1 MYKLVIRSVSLKR
14 ETFLSLILLM
24 LISTVMASAAKDPV
38 AAWLF
43 NKKGNMVK
51 DISGN
56 GHNGK
61 IHGKVEWIKDGRFD
75 SALAFEGK
83 DGWIEVKNH
92 KDFHFPKG
100 TDFTLACWIKI
111 TADHGQ
117 PPMIVAKSYGP
128 QGQKQPWYALY
139 YANQGK
145 QSDGDVSFFCR
156 DAGGQSFHIAAGQKI
171 NDEKWHHVVGTRAKG
186 TMYLYLDGIVKSE
199 KKGANFDV
207 GTHDGDL
214 HMMTHASRFMN
225 AVLDEVV
232 IYKDKALSTE
242 EINQL
247 MNNGTEAFLSVSSK
261 EKIATTWGGIKSAY
275 QDEL

>member
-24 LISTVMASAAKDPV
+24 LISTVMASATKDPV

-56 GHNGK
+56 GHDGK
-61 IHGKVEWIKDGRFD
+61 IHGKVEWIKDERFD

-92 KDFHFPKG
+92 KDFRFPKG

-117 PPMIVAKSYGP
+117 PPMLVAKSYGP
-128 QGQKQPWYALY
+128 QGQKQP
-139 YANQGK
+139 
-145 QSDGDVSFFCR
+145 
-156 DAGGQSFHIAAGQKI
+156 
-171 NDEKWHHVVGTRAKG
+171 
-186 TMYLYLDGIVKSE
+186 
-199 KKGANFDV
+199 
-207 GTHDGDL
+207 
-214 HMMTHASRFMN
+214 
-225 AVLDEVV
+225 
-232 IYKDKALSTE
+232 
-242 EINQL
+242 
-247 MNNGTEAFLSVSSK
+247 
-261 EKIATTWGGIKSAY
+261 
-275 QDEL
+275 

>member
-1 MYKLVIRSVSLKR
+1 MYKLLIRPVSLKHR
-14 ETFLSLILLM
+14 IFFFFALIMLSVID
-24 LISTVMASAAKDPV
+24 SAANDPV
-38 AAWLF
+38 AVWLF
-43 NKKGNMVK
+43 NKKSNMVK

-56 GHNGK
+56 GHDGK
-61 IHGKVEWIKDGRFD
+61 IHGKVEWIEDGRFD
-75 SALAFEGK
+75 GALTFEGK

-100 TDFTLACWIKI
+100 TDFTLACWVKI

-117 PPMIVAKSYGP
+117 PPMLVAKSYGP

-186 TMYLYLDGIVKSE
+186 TMYLYVDGVVKSE
-199 KKGANFDV
+199 KKGADFDV

-214 HMMTHASRFMN
+214 HMMTHANRFMN

-232 IYKDKALSTE
+232 IYKGTALSTE

-247 MNNGTEAFLSVSSK
+247 MKSGTEAFLSVSAK
-261 EKIATTWGGIKSAY
+261 EKIAVTWGGLKSAY

>member
-1 MYKLVIRSVSLKR
+1 
-14 ETFLSLILLM
+14 
-24 LISTVMASAAKDPV
+24 
-38 AAWLF
+38 
-43 NKKGNMVK
+43 
-51 DISGN
+51 
-56 GHNGK
+56 
-61 IHGKVEWIKDGRFD
+61 
-75 SALAFEGK
+75 
-83 DGWIEVKNH
+83 
-92 KDFHFPKG
+92 
-100 TDFTLACWIKI
+100 
-111 TADHGQ
+111 
-117 PPMIVAKSYGP
+117 
-128 QGQKQPWYALY
+128 
-139 YANQGK
+139 
-145 QSDGDVSFFCR
+145 
-156 DAGGQSFHIAAGQKI
+156 
-171 NDEKWHHVVGTRAKG
+171 
-186 TMYLYLDGIVKSE
+186 MYLYLDGVVKSE

>member
-1 MYKLVIRSVSLKR
+1 MVNLQCLLQKVTVPKGKNSPGM
-14 ETFLSLILLM
+14 LSIM
-24 LISTVMASAAKDPV
+24 LTKGNNQMGV
-38 AAWLF
+38 AA
-43 NKKGNMVK
+43 
-51 DISGN
+51 
-56 GHNGK
+56 
-61 IHGKVEWIKDGRFD
+61 
-75 SALAFEGK
+75 
-83 DGWIEVKNH
+83 
-92 KDFHFPKG
+92 
-100 TDFTLACWIKI
+100 
-111 TADHGQ
+111 
-117 PPMIVAKSYGP
+117 
-128 QGQKQPWYALY
+128 
-139 YANQGK
+139 
-145 QSDGDVSFFCR
+145 FFCR

-186 TMYLYLDGIVKSE
+186 TMYLYLDGVVKSE